1 MKKKLFLMI
10 VLLCAVVQGAWA
22 QSSWD
27 EVYELT
33 HAGVYINNGVVKVNK

>member
-10 VLLCAVVQGAWA
+10 ALLCAVVQGVWA
-22 QSSWD
+22 TEWD
-27 EVYELT
+27 DVYELT